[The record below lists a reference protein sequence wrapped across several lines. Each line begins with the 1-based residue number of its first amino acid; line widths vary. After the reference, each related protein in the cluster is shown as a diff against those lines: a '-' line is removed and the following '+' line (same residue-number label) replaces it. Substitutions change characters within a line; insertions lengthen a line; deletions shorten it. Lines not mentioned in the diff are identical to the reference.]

1 MRCGPGVWGD
11 AAKEP
16 HSMSQD
22 GMEADGDDS
31 PSRILVCSW
40 QQRER
45 AVFSEMPLCIWP
57 SYSLAASQLTKAAG
71 QKSHQERQGSKLTQT
86 VIAACLGVY
95 FLKHGSVQEKHYLKV
110 GGSGEAEIGTGDPF
124 FPAFRRAVKQ
134 PPCFMLHEGA

>member
-1 MRCGPGVWGD
+1 MRWGPGVWGD
-11 AAKEP
+11 AAKGP

-57 SYSLAASQLTKAAG
+57 SHSPAASQLTKAAG
-71 QKSHQERQGSKLTQT
+71 QKSHQERQGSKLTQR
-86 VIAACLGVY
+86 VVAACVGIY

-110 GGSGEAEIGTGDPF
+110 GGSGEAEIGNRRSLLPCFQTGDEAASMF
-124 FPAFRRAVKQ
+124 HAS
-134 PPCFMLHEGA
+134 